1 MIIGAIAVL
10 SLLFFGG
17 GIFTFD
23 SVRDAAEEFIKDK
36 DRAKQVVSITEQADE
51 EFESFTN
58 NLDKLSRQLAQM
70 NKDYNLTREDMDSF
84 SSQVK
89 KNRMAFLE
97 KYVELRFQ
105 VKDLV
110 TAEEW
115 QAMHIKKED

>member
-17 GIFTFD
+17 GIFNFEN
-23 SVRDAAEEFIKDK
+23 VRDAAEEFIKDK
-36 DRAKQVVSITEQADE
+36 DRAKQVESITEQADE

-84 SSQVK
+84 SIQVK
-89 KNRMAFLE
+89 KNRVAFLE

-115 QAMHIKKED
+115 QAMHIKRED